1 MAAPMAGWPQ
11 QPPLQPPQMQQQLPP
26 PQIPQQ
32 LPPPQIPQQQ
42 PPQQQQRQQQQ
53 QQQAMV
59 VWGSAGVNIASTRL
73 GSLNSGSR
81 CHFCKDLISGDQFIR
96 TDLMACHIECFR
108 CCICCSVM
116 LGLRAFRLGNRI
128 CCQRCFRVLTICAHC
143 GGPIINGKSW
153 VELHGKAYHPHHLYC
168 SVTACGAVLKF
179 EPGFTL
185 DERRQPLCPAH
196 HPQAAACAV
205 CGTQIVGEAIQLTDR
220 CNTTLR
226 HPECFMCSLCGCLL
240 SWEFVIDQFGRPMC
254 SEHIDMG
261 RAFERIILKRQLAAQ
276 GAKQPAKEAS
286 KEGGKPKKKRKRR
299 RKGRRSRRKKRRP
312 RRRRKRRR
320 RRRKRRRRPR
330 GGHNA
335 QVQNSA
341 DWCSWSTWSSSASDW
356 TTGTGSSS
364 GGGAHHAATS
374 DSQLRAANTAELLS
388 QLSAGGSA
396 SSSGWVTTSQTETAQ
411 R

>member
-1 MAAPMAGWPQ
+1 Q
-11 QPPLQPPQMQQQLPP
+11 
-26 PQIPQQ
+26 
-32 LPPPQIPQQQ
+32 
-42 PPQQQQRQQQQ
+42 
-53 QQQAMV
+53 
-59 VWGSAGVNIASTRL
+59 
-73 GSLNSGSR
+73 
-81 CHFCKDLISGDQFIR
+81 
-96 TDLMACHIECFR
+96 
-108 CCICCSVM
+108 
-116 LGLRAFRLGNRI
+116 
-128 CCQRCFRVLTICAHC
+128 
-143 GGPIINGKSW
+143 

-335 QVQNSA
+335 QLVHMELQRLGLDNW
-341 DWCSWSTWSSSASDW
+341 DREHC
-356 TTGTGSSS
+356 
-364 GGGAHHAATS
+364 GGGGHHAATS